1 MEEKSPQD
9 FVNTMSDPQIGSLF
23 QRLPFDILHKIVT
36 EYLQLREVMRLS
48 ETSHY
53 FYTKIYCQEWL
64 WRYLYCRD
72 ISILRFGRGLCST
85 HLNSVQ
91 MSGTELLRI
100 SPNWRTEYIRIMT
113 GIKTRESDEILC
125 EAGRNGYERFIENQ
139 ITTKIPKAQADR
151 IMILA
156 AKGGYQDIVEMMI
169 MSDARNFNEAMRA
182 GASGGHR
189 EIVDRMLTLGATTY
203 NETMKAA
210 AEGGYRAI
218 VEQMISLGATRFNCS
233 LIRASRGGHLEL
245 VKDLISRG
253 ARSFAISFVEAAGNG
268 HRNVVDLLIEQGI
281 LNDDYHR
288 SIAGKQYISK
298 HIWINNALDNV
309 ASKGHFGMV
318 DYLIEL
324 GANNYDIAIYSATS
338 GGHRDVV
345 TRLLPL
351 VTPEVLDVAL
361 GEAQQEMI
369 VHLDSMDAVEQE
381 SI

>member
-1 MEEKSPQD
+1 MDTTQD
-9 FVNTMSDPQIGSLF
+9 FVDSPLMSDHQTRSLL

-72 ISILRFGRGLCST
+72 ISA
-85 HLNSVQ
+85 
-91 MSGTELLRI
+91 LRI
-100 SPNWRTEYIRIMT
+100 PPNWRTEYIRIMM
-113 GIKTRESDEILC
+113 GIKNQSLDQILC

-182 GASGGHR
+182 GASGGHH

-203 NETMKAA
+203 NETMKATA
-210 AEGGYRAI
+210 EEGGHRAI
-218 VEQMISLGATRFNCS
+218 VEKMIALEATRFNCS

-253 ARSFAISFVEAAGNG
+253 ARSFAISFVEAAKNG
-268 HRNVVDLLIEQGI
+268 HRNVIDLLIEKGI
-281 LNDDYHR
+281 LDDDYHR
-288 SIAGKQYISK
+288 SIAGKQYIRK
-298 HIWINNALDNV
+298 HIWLNHALDN
-309 ASKGHFGMV
+309 ATSKGHLEIV
-318 DYLIEL
+318 NYLIEL
-324 GANNYDIAIYSATS
+324 GADNYDIAIYSATS

-351 VTPEVLDVAL
+351 VTPEGMIDAL
-361 GEAQQEMI
+361 GEAIRRDQQEMI
-369 VHLDSMDAVEQE
+369 VYLKSMGAVEQE